1 MQEDKQGMIIQKM
14 LQEAGAK
21 TTLEYIRNK
30 IRESGCRLLEEDD
43 ETMVDIIFSV
53 MQTVCEA
60 QRDDAAIDRISEM
73 VDFIS
78 SPRRYYTADAIF
90 ALNTYLNYGYT
101 AEDAKKIVKDIQK
114 TVIGF
119 IEEAERRE
127 KEPGNE

>member
-1 MQEDKQGMIIQKM
+1 MQEDRQGMIIQEM
-14 LQEAGAK
+14 LQEAGVK
-21 TTLEYIRNK
+21 TTLGYIRNK

-60 QRDDAAIDRISEM
+60 PRDNAAIDKISEII
-73 VDFIS
+73 DFIA
-78 SPRRYYTADAIF
+78 SPRRYYFADALF

-101 AEDAKKIVKDIQK
+101 SEDAKKMVKDIQK

-127 KEPGNE
+127 KELEGE

>member
-1 MQEDKQGMIIQKM
+1 MQEDRQGMIIQGM

-21 TTLEYIRNK
+21 TTIEYIRNR

-60 QRDDAAIDRISEM
+60 PRDDAAIDRISEM
-73 VDFIS
+73 VDFIAN
-78 SPRRYYTADAIF
+78 PRRYYTADAIF
-90 ALNTYLNYGYT
+90 ALNAYLNYGYT
-101 AEDAKKIVKDIQK
+101 AEDAKKIVKDIQN

-127 KEPGNE
+127 KELGNE

>member
-1 MQEDKQGMIIQKM
+1 MQEDRQGMIIQEM
-14 LQEAGAK
+14 LQEAGVK
-21 TTLEYIRNK
+21 TTIEYIKNR

-60 QRDDAAIDRISEM
+60 PRDNAAIDRISEM

-78 SPRRYYTADAIF
+78 SPRRYYVADALF

-101 AEDAKKIVKDIQK
+101 SEDAKKIVKDIQK

-127 KEPGNE
+127 KELEGE